1 MIFFF
6 FFFFCVCDHYEKN
19 NFLADCHSRLKH
31 LQMVEIS
38 YVLISGRLYGILA
51 RSIYR
56 KVSSVHCR

>member
-6 FFFFCVCDHYEKN
+6 FFLCDHYEKN
-19 NFLADCHSRLKH
+19 NFLSCHSRLKH

>member
-6 FFFFCVCDHYEKN
+6 CDHYEKN
-19 NFLADCHSRLKH
+19 NFLADCHTRLKH

-38 YVLISGRLYGILA
+38 YVLTSGGLYGILA

>member
-6 FFFFCVCDHYEKN
+6 FGDHYEKN

-31 LQMVEIS
+31 LQMVEFS

-56 KVSSVHCR
+56 EVSSVHCR